1 MCTDSIESFRRRVL
15 SSFGAGSEIDELL
28 AYNNNVFE
36 HPTDAEKIGFP
47 LSDEP
52 FVTAWEGY
60 LSAAENTPVVDVLK
74 KPIPQLCFPI
84 REGISLDDSYRA
96 V

>member
-1 MCTDSIESFRRRVL
+1 MCSDSIESFRRRVL

-28 AYNNNVFE
+28 AYNTNVFE

-47 LSDEP
+47 LGNEP

-60 LSAAENTPVVDVLK
+60 LSAAENTPVIASLST
-74 KPIPQLCFPI
+74 CFAI
-84 REGISLDDSYRA
+84 EFAILAQTIDSIQN
-96 V
+96 VM